1 MRLYKVILFIAL
13 FYIINTCI
21 PASSSACQPCRA
33 KLNFKDT
40 VKRADL
46 IIMGKKIADKG
57 RTVRVG
63 RDKFHPE
70 GSKIKIF
77 RVLKGQ
83 TNKDAIN
90 VRCLYGM
97 CGYGICV
104 ENDKPYV
111 IFLSAP
117 KSDGNEYDYASVN
130 SGCAVRYYEV
140 VGNNIVID
148 GVSVSMS
155 HFEKMISGK

>member
-1 MRLYKVILFIAL
+1 VRLYKVILLVAL
-13 FYIINTCI
+13 FYIIITCI
-21 PASSSACQPCRA
+21 PASSSACQPCKA

-57 RTVRVG
+57 RMVRVG
-63 RDKFHPE
+63 KDKFHPE

-83 TNKDAIN
+83 TNKDTIN

-97 CGYGICV
+97 CRYGICV

-111 IFLSAP
+111 IFFSVP
-117 KSDGNEYDYASVN
+117 KSEGNGYDYTSVN

-140 VGNNIVID
+140 AGNNIVID
-148 GVSVSMS
+148 GVSVSIS